1 MGYEKCHVLEFS
13 TKKSTR
19 VAKSSF
25 AAELVAGNRCAE
37 VLYRLGQ
44 WLVEMEVGA
53 ESVRDLLDVR
63 PHFPLQLVTDAM
75 DVFTTVQCP
84 KPYVGTDQSVTL
96 YVEALK
102 EDLRGRITEL
112 AWVPTRWMLADAMT
126 KNMNDELL
134 GKLMATGSWRPD
146 EWELYSQEDEY
157 YCDVEA
163 RCSYLHC
170 ACLTTEVAPCWWH
183 LPLIPDEEDLELT
196 QDHSQPAIR
205 FLRKPYGLADAPR
218 VWTSTFSALQ
228 PRLARRAGV
237 GLA

>member
-1 MGYEKCHVLEFS
+1 M
-13 TKKSTR
+13 
-19 VAKSSF
+19 
-25 AAELVAGNRCAE
+25 
-37 VLYRLGQ
+37 
-44 WLVEMEVGA
+44 
-53 ESVRDLLDVR
+53 
-63 PHFPLQLVTDAM
+63 
-75 DVFTTVQCP
+75 
-84 KPYVGTDQSVTL
+84 TL

-126 KNMNDELL
+126 KIMNDELL

-170 ACLTTEVAPCWWH
+170 ACLTTEAAPCWWH

-196 QDHSQPAIR
+196 QDQSQPAIR